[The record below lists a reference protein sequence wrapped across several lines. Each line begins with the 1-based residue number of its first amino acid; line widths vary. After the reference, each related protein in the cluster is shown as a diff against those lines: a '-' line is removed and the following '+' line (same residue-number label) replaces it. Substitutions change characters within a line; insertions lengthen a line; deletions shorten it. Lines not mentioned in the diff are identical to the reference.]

1 MRLFTKIDQE
11 MNHERPG
18 LDAHIVGT
26 GCLPACLLAGKSAFY
41 RHEIACTFTLMLA
54 RQRDTP
60 VIKKLEYRKEINVR

>member
-1 MRLFTKIDQE
+1 

-26 GCLPACLLAGKSAFY
+26 GCLAACLLAGEPAFCQ
-41 RHEIACTFTLMLA
+41 HEIAHDFALMPA

-60 VIKKLEYRKEINVR
+60 VIKKLEYRKEMNVR